1 MSGNTES
8 HGDQLMTE
16 THLAYPA
23 IRCRGA
29 TRVYRL
35 PGGEKRVAVADL
47 DLEVPAGGVFGF
59 LGANGAGKTTTIKM
73 LLGFLKPTSGRL
85 EIFGEPCSEPQ
96 TRRHVGYLPE
106 QPYFHPFLSPRE
118 VLRVHADLMGIPR
131 REQSAAI
138 DEALE
143 LTGLQKNR
151 NLALGRL
158 SKGNQ
163 QRVGIAQALLGS
175 PRLLILDEPTSGLD
189 PVARHEMRGIIARL
203 REEGRTIFLSSH
215 VLSEIDTLCDR
226 VAILKQGR
234 LAACGTPEEI
244 KQGGST
250 VRVSAAFLTP
260 IAERELQ
267 GLGVQWDTGHE
278 VTIEC
283 SPDQVYPVLRAL
295 EKGSVPLRC
304 VTPSSETL
312 EGAFLRLAA

>member
-1 MSGNTES
+1 MSGNADIHGTE
-8 HGDQLMTE
+8 LMTE
-16 THLAYPA
+16 TYLAYPA

-29 TRVYRL
+29 TRIFRL
-35 PGGEKRVAVADL
+35 PGGETRVAVDNL

-73 LLGFLKPTSGRL
+73 LLGFLKPTSGKL
-85 EIFGEPCSEPQ
+85 EIFGEPCSEPE

-106 QPYFHPFLSPRE
+106 QPYFHPFLSPQE
-118 VLRVHADLMGIPR
+118 VLRVHADLIGIPPRER
-131 REQSAAI
+131 RTAI

-151 NLALGRL
+151 KLALGRL

-163 QRVGIAQALLGS
+163 QRVGIAQALLGN
-175 PRLLILDEPTSGLD
+175 PQLLILDEPTSGLD
-189 PVARHEMRGIIARL
+189 PVARHEMRGIISRL

-226 VAILKQGR
+226 VAILKQGK
-234 LAACGTPEEI
+234 LVACGAPEEI
-244 KQGGST
+244 KQGGNT
-250 VRVSAAFLTP
+250 VRISAAFLTP

-267 GLGVQWDTGHE
+267 KLGVEWDCGHE

-283 SPDQVYPVLRAL
+283 TPDQVYAVLRAL
-295 EKGSVPLRC
+295 ETGSVPLNS